1 MPLPMATAR
10 LNRDSTNRLALLFAG
25 TMPPFVLLEHRGRQS
40 GKIYRT
46 PLMLFRQGPNVRI
59 VLTYGKH
66 TDWLRNLQAAGG
78 GVVIERNRR
87 IVVSDPVVESGPTA
101 LGQLPRPVRLFMK
114 LLGVDQVVRLTPTG
128 PPEPT
133 QNSSILSSQLP

>member
-1 MPLPMATAR
+1 MAIAR

-25 TMPPFVLLEHRGRQS
+25 TMPPFVLLEHRGRHS
-40 GKIYRT
+40 GKIHRT
-46 PLMLFRQGPNVRI
+46 PLMMFREVSYVLI
-59 VLTYGKH
+59 VLTYGER
-66 TDWLRNLQAAGG
+66 TDWLRNLQAGG

-87 IVVSDPVVESGPTA
+87 IVVSDPVVESGPAA
-101 LGQLPRPVRLFMK
+101 LGQLPRPVRLFMN

>member
-1 MPLPMATAR
+1 MPLPMAIAR

-25 TMPPFVLLEHRGRQS
+25 TMPPFVLLEHRGRHS

-46 PLMLFRQGPNVRI
+46 PLMMFREVSYVLI
-59 VLTYGKH
+59 VLTYGER
-66 TDWLRNLQAAGG
+66 TDWLRNLQAGG

-87 IVVSDPVVESGPTA
+87 IVVSDPVVESGPAA